1 MKRVRDFWR
10 KHFLGAE
17 LTLGV
22 VVTAAFIG
30 WAEWFGGLAELQ
42 VLLDGRR
49 SVVYGAFAAIAG
61 SLLGFVIATISIVL
75 GLSSSPR
82 LKRVRDSKHYGTLW
96 VVFTTSIK
104 WMGLATLALLA
115 GLLFD
120 REQSPKWWLFYASAG
135 SVLLALLRLWRC
147 IWVLEQVIK
156 VVSTDGRGCGSGP
169 G

>member
-1 MKRVRDFWR
+1 MKWVRDFWR

-17 LTLGV
+17 LVVGV
-22 VVTAAFIG
+22 VATVVFIV
-30 WAEWFGGLAELQ
+30 WAERFGGVADLQ
-42 VLLDGRR
+42 VLLDSRR

-82 LKRVRDSKHYGTLW
+82 LKRVRDSQHYGMLW

-120 REQSPKWWLFYASAG
+120 REQAPKWWLFYASTG

-156 VVSTDGRGCGSGP
+156 VVSIDKRDGA
-169 G
+169 

>member
-1 MKRVRDFWR
+1 MKCVREFWR

-17 LTLGV
+17 LVLGV
-22 VVTAAFIG
+22 VATLVFVV
-30 WAEWFGGLAELQ
+30 WAECFGGKVGLAT
-42 VLLDGRR
+42 LLDGRR
-49 SVVYGAFAAIAG
+49 STVYGAFAAIAG

-82 LKRVRDSKHYGTLW
+82 LKRVRDSQHYGTLW
-96 VVFTTSIK
+96 IVFSTSIK

-115 GLLFD
+115 ALLFD
-120 REQSPKWWLFYASAG
+120 QEKAPQWRLLYAAAS

-156 VVSTDGRGCGSGP
+156 VVSTEKRDGA
-169 G
+169 